1 MGVFSCLVAMGRNFD
16 EVNVIFVLGGP
27 GAGKGTLCTQLAA
40 KFGYAHYSAGDL
52 LRAAAKS
59 DTEQGK
65 MLSQMMADG
74 KIVPSEI
81 TIGLLKKSIEETT
94 ETDTFLIDC
103 FPRSISQGE
112 EFENTITKCK
122 FVLFLDAPQET
133 MQERILKRAAE
144 TDGALRND
152 DNLAS
157 LQKRFKTHYETSMP
171 VIDHY

>member
-1 MGVFSCLVAMGRNFD
+1 MCFLLICYSCLVLI
-16 EVNVIFVLGGP
+16 VCLGGP
-27 GAGKGTLCTQLAA
+27 GAGKGTLCSQLAG

-94 ETDTFLIDC
+94 ETDTFLIDG
-103 FPRSISQGE
+103 FPRSISQGQ
-112 EFENTITKCK
+112 EFEDSITKCK
-122 FVLFLDAPQET
+122 FVLFLDAPQDIME
-133 MQERILKRAAE
+133 QRIMKRAGE
-144 TDGALRND
+144 TRGPKRND

-157 LQKRFKTHYETSMP
+157 LQKVRRPRIMGKE
-171 VIDHY
+171 VG